1 MAGVSQKHDW
11 DKISREYIE
20 AVSEDVRP
28 SLEYL
33 AKKYS
38 VSFGYIQQKCA
49 KDKWVEQSKMF
60 LRKVSE
66 ESQSQKITS
75 LASEQTKF
83 DAGIMQV
90 ARGLQNQIVLHLNEA
105 VVTKE
110 KLDPKDIGSLTNSL
124 ATIQKIGRTSLD
136 MDSWSADK
144 IVNEALKLGYL
155 LTDPR
160 TLTSD
165 TGSDGKGMGKG
176 RDADS
181 TETST
186 DAIPFDSVMA
196 GVAEIKPTII
206 PPASRNLED
215 ILAPKT
221 SDRIQDT

>member
-1 MAGVSQKHDW
+1 MAAPTKHDW
-11 DKISREYIE
+11 GKISREYIE
-20 AVSEDVRP
+20 APSDDLRP
-28 SLEYL
+28 SIPELS
-33 AKKYS
+33 KKYGIGLKYLES
-38 VSFGYIQQKCA
+38 KCT

-75 LASEQTKF
+75 LASEQTEF

-90 ARGLQNQIVLHLNEA
+90 ARGLRHQIILHLNEA

-136 MDSWSADK
+136 MDSWTPDK
-144 IVNEALKLGYL
+144 IINEAGKLGYL

-160 TLTSD
+160 TLASD
-165 TGSDGKGMGKG
+165 TSTDGKGMGKSG
-176 RDADS
+176 EADS
-181 TETST
+181 AETGT
-186 DAIPFDSVMA
+186 DAIPLDTVMA
-196 GVAEIKPTII
+196 GVAGIKPTII

-215 ILAPKT
+215 ILATKT
-221 SDRIQDT
+221 GDRIQDS